1 MRGGETRMQ
10 ASNFSD
16 QTLVCRDCGNQFTW
30 TAGEQEFYK
39 QKGFD
44 NSPTRCPDCRTK
56 RKAER
61 MSQRTMS
68 KIVCSNCGKEDEVP
82 FVPRKGTGVLCRAC
96 FAEQRQNRV

>member
-1 MRGGETRMQ
+1 MQ
-10 ASNFSD
+10 SSSAFQD
-16 QTLVCRDCGNQFTW
+16 QTLVCRDCGKQFVW

-44 NSPTRCPDCRTK
+44 NPPSRCPEDRAKKKTEK
-56 RKAER
+56 
-61 MSQRTMS
+61 MSSRTMT
-68 KIVCSNCGKEDEVP
+68 KITCSNCGKEDEVP